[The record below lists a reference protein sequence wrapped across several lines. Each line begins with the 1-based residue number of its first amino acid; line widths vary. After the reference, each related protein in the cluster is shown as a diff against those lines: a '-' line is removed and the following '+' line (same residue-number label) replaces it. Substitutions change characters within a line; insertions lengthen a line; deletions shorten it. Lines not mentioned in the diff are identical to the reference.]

1 MRKKL
6 RSFLIATALVLSFT
20 GCSSSTIV
28 NNQQVVENKQET
40 NIEENTKS
48 EQSNTI
54 SLENIPEYSGTPYIE
69 LNENI
74 PEFTAE
80 EKQNTTSFEKYS
92 ELDSLGRCGVAFANV
107 GQDIMPTE
115 KRGAIGMIKPSG
127 WHTVKY
133 PEVIKDNYLWN
144 RCHLIAFM
152 LAGENANQKNLITG
166 TRYLNIEGMLP
177 FENQVADYVKETNNH
192 VLYRVTPIFKDDEL
206 VARGVQMEA
215 YSVEDNGSGVCF
227 NVYVY
232 NVQPGII
239 IDYATG
245 NSELDT
251 TYEIDQEENQ
261 GKVDDKNQD
270 KTKEIQNSNT
280 ESTYILNDNTK
291 KFHKPNC
298 SSVKKM
304 NEENKK
310 EWIGER
316 ETLIEQGYEPCG
328 NCNP

>member
-28 NNQQVVENKQET
+28 NNQQVIENKQET

-69 LNENI
+69 LNGNM
-74 PEFTAE
+74 PEFTSE
-80 EKQNTTSFEKYS
+80 EKQNTTSFENYS

-192 VLYRVTPIFKDDEL
+192 VLYRVTPIFKNDEL

-251 TYEIDQEENQ
+251 TYEIDQEKVEN
-261 GKVDDKNQD
+261 KEEV
-270 KTKEIQNSNT
+270 KTEEKTEKIQNSN

-298 SSVKKM
+298 SSVKRM

-316 ETLIEQGYEPCG
+316 ETLIEQGYEPCR